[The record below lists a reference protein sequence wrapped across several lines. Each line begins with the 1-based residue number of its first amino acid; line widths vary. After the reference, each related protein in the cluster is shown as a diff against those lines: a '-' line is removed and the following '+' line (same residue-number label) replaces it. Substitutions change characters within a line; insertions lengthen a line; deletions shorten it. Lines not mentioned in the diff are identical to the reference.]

1 MWKRTSVSTGRSNA
15 KHRKQHQKKPET
27 TSRILFCLA
36 LFSRS
41 GAVCLIQPLGSCS
54 HSSLVLLA
62 DILESSLNYD
72 RLSRRIFIRACTLH
86 LDLINGGHFCAFFAT
101 KFAFLPKKE
110 IDLKWLQVRGR
121 KEKGRLGNEQ
131 RSRHNHKEIDARYK
145 SDSQANRL
153 NSARSLPFATFS
165 FCQMPCTIKDVRSPA
180 SHYWQ
185 TLNTTK
191 EFEPAEVSSP

>member
-1 MWKRTSVSTGRSNA
+1 M
-15 KHRKQHQKKPET
+15 

-41 GAVCLIQPLGSCS
+41 GAVCLIKPLGSCS

-62 DILESSLNYD
+62 DVLESSLNYD
-72 RLSRRIFIRACTLH
+72 RLPRQIFIRACTLH

-101 KFAFLPKKE
+101 KFAFFA
-110 IDLKWLQVRGR
+110 
-121 KEKGRLGNEQ
+121 EKGRLGNEQ

-153 NSARSLPFATFS
+153 NSGRSLQFAAFS